1 MRASERADPGAGPFV
16 NLHQT
21 YCSGLDLL
29 AKGYEPAFK
38 GMGRW
43 NAEVLGLMT
52 RRARAWMELPARIG
66 QCRTPQDLVREQL
79 QFWQVAGHDYSDG
92 AQRLMAAFGALTA
105 PGFNGAWTGM
115 TATSNRDYIS
125 FPDTKPAAE
134 DSGKR
139 ERRAA

>member
-1 MRASERADPGAGPFV
+1 
-16 NLHQT
+16 LHQA

-38 GMGRW
+38 GIGRW
-43 NAEVLGLMT
+43 NLEVLGLMS

-66 QCRTPQDLVREQL
+66 QCKTPQDLVREQL
-79 QFWQVAGHDYSDG
+79 QFWQTAAHDYSDG
-92 AQRLMAAFGALTA
+92 AQRLMAASGALAA

-115 TATSNRDYIS
+115 TATSSRDYIS